1 MRDGWADLLLP
12 FLLFTKASWEEMF
25 LRSPSGCEWTISVTP
40 ASQDI
45 SPHVGEISALGQEE
59 ERMSRIEI
67 LDMRWQRRVVCR
79 EETICHYR
87 HRTHSLSTQ
96 EHITLKKTKKTK
108 FNQLQETRLIVS
120 QGETEQT
127 SSFWTSL
134 FINFSWSKLR
144 PSVPSPLP
152 QCPMSGA
159 RL

>member
-25 LRSPSGCEWTISVTP
+25 LWSPSGCEWTISVTP
-40 ASQDI
+40 GHQS
-45 SPHVGEISALGQEE
+45 SCWGNISAGSGRGEDVQNRDPRHEVTETSCL
-59 ERMSRIEI
+59 
-67 LDMRWQRRVVCR
+67 QRGD
-79 EETICHYR
+79 YLSLSAS
-87 HRTHSLSTQ
+87 HSLSTQ